1 MVADLPPQQSNSLNE
16 SSGHIR
22 QGSVLLPGIVRQVHA
37 LLSAR
42 ERLRF
47 FYLVLAALVMTI
59 LELAGIGAI
68 VAFMGILAQP
78 DLVLENRWLSRLYH
92 ALGFDDSHKFI
103 LICGFALL
111 LIYLLR
117 NAFAAFMV
125 WLQLRFVWGTLRSL
139 SNRLLEMYIYSPYQ
153 YFLTHNTS
161 EIQRNLLS
169 EINQIVNGVILPATQ
184 LVTQSIMAVCI
195 LALLFLNDPVLA
207 SAVTILFGGAYISVY
222 FGFRQ
227 KLSTIGSRRVAAN
240 NLRFKTLSEALSG
253 IKEVRMAGRE
263 QYFLDNFKEALG
275 GYTRQMIAAGLI
287 SQLPRYLM
295 ESLAIGGILGVTL
308 YIVGVKQTVQEVIP
322 VATLYAVAAYRIL
335 PAFQQITKSLAAI
348 QFNRKSLNII
358 SRDLGLR
365 HRNPSDAE
373 IRETRKQPITCR
385 ETIELQ
391 DVSFRYPASET
402 NAVEQLTLT
411 IQRNTST
418 GLVGT
423 TGAGKSTIAD
433 IMLGLLTPQSG
444 QVKIDQTPITEQT
457 APAWQIQTGYV
468 PQQIFL
474 TDDTIARN
482 IAFGVKPVNIDN
494 DALIRAARMAHIYN
508 FVTEELPDGFNTI
521 IGERGIRLSGG
532 QRQRIAIARAL
543 YHNPDL
549 LVFDEATNALDGI
562 TEAIIQQSVRE
573 LAGTKTLLII
583 AHRLNTVKDC
593 DVIHVLEGG
602 KIIASGNY
610 EALMEGC
617 DSFRAM
623 AQAH

>member
-1 MVADLPPQQSNSLNE
+1 M
-16 SSGHIR
+16 
-22 QGSVLLPGIVRQVHA
+22 PGIVRQVHA

-139 SNRLLEMYIYSPYQ
+139 SNQLLEMYIYSPYQ

-184 LVTQSIMAVCI
+184 LITQSIMAVCI
-195 LALLFLNDPVLA
+195 LALLFWNDPVLA
-207 SAVTILFGGAYISVY
+207 GAITMLFGGAYTLVY

-240 NLRFKTLSEALSG
+240 KLRFKTLSEALSG
-253 IKEVRMAGRE
+253 IKEVRMTGRE
-263 QYFLDNFKEALG
+263 QYFIDSFTQALS
-275 GYTRQMIAAGLI
+275 GYTRQMIAGGLI
-287 SQLPRYLM
+287 AQLPKHLM
-295 ESLAIGGILGVTL
+295 ESLAFGGILGVTL

-335 PAFQQITKSLAAI
+335 PAFQQITKALAAL
-348 QFNRKSLNII
+348 QFNRKSLKVI
-358 SRDLGLR
+358 SRDLALADGHPGAAQIR
-365 HRNPSDAE
+365 E
-373 IRETRKQPITCR
+373 IRKHPITC
-385 ETIELQ
+385 EDSIELQ
-391 DVSFRYPASET
+391 DVSFRYPAAET
-402 NAVEQLTLT
+402 NAVERLTLT
-411 IQRNTST
+411 IRKNTTT

-423 TGAGKSTIAD
+423 TGAGKSTVAD
-433 IMLGLLTPQSG
+433 IMLGLLIPQSG

-457 APAWQIQTGYV
+457 APAWQIHTGYV

-474 TDDTIARN
+474 TDDTVASN
-482 IAFGVKPVNIDN
+482 IAFGVKPDDIDH
-494 DALIRAARMAHIYN
+494 DALIDAARMAHIYK
-508 FVTEELPDGFNTI
+508 FVTEELPDSFATVV
-521 IGERGIRLSGG
+521 GERGIRLSGG

-543 YHNPDL
+543 YHKPEL
-549 LVFDEATNALDGI
+549 LVFDEATNALDGM

-593 DVIHVLEGG
+593 DVIHVLEDG
-602 KIIASGNY
+602 KIIASGSY

-617 DSFRAM
+617 DTFRAM

>member
-1 MVADLPPQQSNSLNE
+1 
-16 SSGHIR
+16 
-22 QGSVLLPGIVRQVHA
+22 LPGIVRQVHA

-139 SNRLLEMYIYSPYQ
+139 SNQLLEMYIYSPYQ

-184 LVTQSIMAVCI
+184 LITQSIMAVCI
-195 LALLFLNDPVLA
+195 LALLFWNDPVLA
-207 SAVTILFGGAYISVY
+207 GAITMLFGGAYTLVY

-240 NLRFKTLSEALSG
+240 KLRFKTLSEALSG
-253 IKEVRMAGRE
+253 IKEVRMTGRE
-263 QYFLDNFKEALG
+263 QYFIDSFTQALS
-275 GYTRQMIAAGLI
+275 GYTRQMIAGGLI
-287 SQLPRYLM
+287 AQLPKHLM
-295 ESLAIGGILGVTL
+295 ESLAFGGILGVTL

-335 PAFQQITKSLAAI
+335 PAFQQITKALAAL
-348 QFNRKSLNII
+348 QFNRKSLKVIY
-358 SRDLGLR
+358 RDLALADGHPGAAQIR
-365 HRNPSDAE
+365 E
-373 IRETRKQPITCR
+373 IRKHPITC
-385 ETIELQ
+385 EDSIELQ
-391 DVSFRYPASET
+391 DVSFRYPAAET
-402 NAVEQLTLT
+402 NAVERLTLT
-411 IQRNTST
+411 IRKNTTT

-423 TGAGKSTIAD
+423 TGAGKSTVAD
-433 IMLGLLTPQSG
+433 IMLGLLIPQSG

-457 APAWQIQTGYV
+457 APAWQIHTGYV

-474 TDDTIARN
+474 TDDTVASN
-482 IAFGVKPVNIDN
+482 IAFGVKPDDIDH
-494 DALIRAARMAHIYN
+494 DALIDAARMAHIYK
-508 FVTEELPDGFNTI
+508 FVTEELPDSFATVV
-521 IGERGIRLSGG
+521 GERGIRLSGG

-543 YHNPDL
+543 YHKPEL
-549 LVFDEATNALDGI
+549 LVFDEATNALDGM

-593 DVIHVLEGG
+593 DVIHVLEDG
-602 KIIASGNY
+602 KIIASGSY

-617 DSFRAM
+617 DTFRAM

>member
-1 MVADLPPQQSNSLNE
+1 M
-16 SSGHIR
+16 
-22 QGSVLLPGIVRQVHA
+22 PGIVRQVHA

-139 SNRLLEMYIYSPYQ
+139 SNQLLEMYIYSPYQ

-184 LVTQSIMAVCI
+184 LITQSIMAVCI
-195 LALLFLNDPVLA
+195 LALLFWNDPVLA
-207 SAVTILFGGAYISVY
+207 GAITMLFGGAYTLVY

-240 NLRFKTLSEALSG
+240 KLRFKTLSEALSG
-253 IKEVRMAGRE
+253 IKEVRMTGRE
-263 QYFLDNFKEALG
+263 QYFIDSFTQALS
-275 GYTRQMIAAGLI
+275 GYTRQMIAGGLI
-287 SQLPRYLM
+287 AQLPKHLM
-295 ESLAIGGILGVTL
+295 ESLAFGGILGVTL

-335 PAFQQITKSLAAI
+335 PAFQQITKALAAL
-348 QFNRKSLNII
+348 QFNRKSLKVI
-358 SRDLGLR
+358 SRDLALADGHPGAAQIR
-365 HRNPSDAE
+365 E
-373 IRETRKQPITCR
+373 IRKHPITC
-385 ETIELQ
+385 EDSIELQ
-391 DVSFRYPASET
+391 DVSFRYPAAET
-402 NAVEQLTLT
+402 NAVERLTLT
-411 IQRNTST
+411 IRKNTTT

-423 TGAGKSTIAD
+423 TGAGKSTVAD
-433 IMLGLLTPQSG
+433 IMLGLLIPQSG
-444 QVKIDQTPITEQT
+444 QVKIDQTPITELT
-457 APAWQIQTGYV
+457 APAWQIHTGYV

-474 TDDTIARN
+474 TDDTVASN
-482 IAFGVKPVNIDN
+482 IAFGVKPDDIDH
-494 DALIRAARMAHIYN
+494 DALIDAARMAHIYK
-508 FVTEELPDGFNTI
+508 FVTEELPDSFATVV
-521 IGERGIRLSGG
+521 GERGIRLSGG

-543 YHNPDL
+543 YHKPEL
-549 LVFDEATNALDGI
+549 LVFDEATNALDGM

-593 DVIHVLEGG
+593 DVIHVLEDG
-602 KIIASGNY
+602 KIIASGSY

-617 DSFRAM
+617 DTFRAM